1 MAESSGLKLFK
12 DLFSVNDLVF
22 AGLLVIIIALIIV
35 PLPPVIMDILI
46 AGNIAISLMVLLVS
60 MFLKE
65 PLDFAAF
72 PSMLLFVTLYRV
84 SINIAASRLILLNA
98 YAGEVIAS
106 FGSFVVSGN
115 YIVGGIVYIIITLVQ
130 FIVITKGSERVAEVA
145 ARFTLD
151 AMPGKQMS
159 IDADLNAG
167 LIDAN
172 EAKNRR
178 RKIERES
185 TFFGAMDGSNKFVR
199 GDSIASIIITI
210 VNLIG
215 GILVGWLQR
224 GMDVMTAL
232 QTFALLT
239 IGCGLV
245 IQIPALLISIATGM
259 VITKAATEE
268 SIGTDISKE
277 LFAQPRAFAF
287 VSIMLAVFALVPG
300 LPTLPFMTIALG
312 AGVMTIFVL
321 RTQLKKEEVAMVSEE
336 STQKDALKKPES
348 IISTLGLDPLSLKTG
363 RNLIPMIDPAKKGP
377 LLEKITLIRYHIG
390 QDLGFV
396 IPGVRVMDDL
406 SLPPNQYVIEIRGT
420 KVSTGEVLTDHL
432 KVEMTSEEL
441 KQKGISGIE
450 GKNPVDGDAITWVP
464 EAEKPKLEELG
475 IASTNAVDVIGEHF
489 RETVKRYADE
499 IITRQNVQ
507 SLVELVKNTNAA
519 IVRELIPDM
528 LSLGQVH
535 KVLQLLVRE
544 RVSIRDLSTIMERLA
559 DYAHLSRDINILAE
573 YVRQS
578 LARQIC
584 ESYTNKDD
592 VITVITIDPN
602 LEETMIGAVHQSE
615 YGSFLALDP
624 SIGERILGQIST
636 QIPAFKKMS
645 LPSVILCSPRL
656 RPHLKKFIER
666 SFPDTAVLSY
676 NEIVPQVKVQS
687 IGMVSLD

>member
-1 MAESSGLKLFK
+1 MAESGGLKLFK
-12 DLFSVNDLVF
+12 DLFSVNDLIF
-22 AGLLVIIIALIIV
+22 AGLLVIVIALIIV
-35 PLPPVIMDILI
+35 PLPPIIMDILI
-46 AGNIAISLMVLLVS
+46 AGNIAISLIVLLVS

-106 FGSFVVSGN
+106 FGNFVVAGN

-178 RKIERES
+178 KKIEKES

-224 GMDVMTAL
+224 GMDVMQAI

-245 IQIPALLISIATGM
+245 IQIPALLVSIATGM

-268 SIGTDISKE
+268 SIGTDIGKE

-287 VSIMLAVFALVPG
+287 VAMMLAAFALVPG

-312 AGVMTIFVL
+312 AGMVTIFVL

-420 KVSTGEVLTDHL
+420 KVATGEVLADHL
-432 KVEMTSEEL
+432 KVDMSAEEL
-441 KQKGISGIE
+441 KQKNITGIE
-450 GKNPVDGDAITWVP
+450 GKNPVDGDVVSWVQL
-464 EAEKPKLEELG
+464 ADKPKLDEAG
-475 IASTNAVDVIGEHF
+475 IASMDAVDVVGEHF

-624 SIGERILGQIST
+624 SIGERILGQIAN
-636 QIPAFKKMS
+636 QIPSFKKMK

-656 RPHLKKFIER
+656 RPHLKRFIER

>member
-1 MAESSGLKLFK
+1 MPESGGLKLFK
-12 DLFSVNDLVF
+12 DLFSVNDLIF
-22 AGLLVIIIALIIV
+22 AGLLVIVITLIIV
-35 PLPPVIMDILI
+35 PLPPIIMDILI
-46 AGNIAISLMVLLVS
+46 AGNIAISLIVLLVS

-98 YAGEVIAS
+98 YAGEVVAS
-106 FGSFVVSGN
+106 FGNFVVAGN

-178 RKIERES
+178 KKIEKES
-185 TFFGAMDGSNKFVR
+185 SFFGAMDGSNKFVR

-224 GMDVMTAL
+224 GLDVMQAI

-239 IGCGLV
+239 IGYGLV
-245 IQIPALLISIATGM
+245 IQIPALLVSIATGM

-268 SIGTDISKE
+268 SIGTDIGKE

-287 VSIMLAVFALVPG
+287 VAIMLAAFALVPG

-312 AGVMTIFVL
+312 AGMMTIFVL
-321 RTQLKKEEVAMVSEE
+321 RSQLKKEEVAMVSEE

-390 QDLGFV
+390 QELGFV

-420 KVSTGEVLTDHL
+420 KVATGEVLADHI
-432 KVEMTSEEL
+432 KVDMAAEEL
-441 KQKGISGIE
+441 KAKGVSGIE
-450 GKNPVDGDAITWVP
+450 GKNPVDNDIITWVP
-464 EAEKPKLEELG
+464 EADKPKLEQLG
-475 IASTNAVDVIGEHF
+475 IPSTDAVDVIGDHF

-507 SLVELVKNTNAA
+507 ALVELVKNTNAA

-584 ESYTNKDD
+584 ESYTSKDD

-624 SIGERILGQIST
+624 SIGERILGQIAA
-636 QIPAFKKMS
+636 QIPSFKKMK
-645 LPSVILCSPRL
+645 LPPVILCSPRL
-656 RPHLKKFIER
+656 RPHLKRFIER

>member
-1 MAESSGLKLFK
+1 MPESGGLKLFK
-12 DLFSVNDLVF
+12 DLFSVNDLIF
-22 AGLLVIIIALIIV
+22 AGLLVIVITLIIV
-35 PLPPVIMDILI
+35 PLPPIIMDILI
-46 AGNIAISLMVLLVS
+46 AGNIAISLIVLLVS

-98 YAGEVIAS
+98 YAGEVVAS
-106 FGSFVVSGN
+106 FGNFVVAGN

-178 RKIERES
+178 KKIEKES
-185 TFFGAMDGSNKFVR
+185 SFFGAMDGSNKFVR

-224 GMDVMTAL
+224 GLDVMQAI

-245 IQIPALLISIATGM
+245 IQIPALLVSIATGM

-268 SIGTDISKE
+268 SIGTDIGKE

-287 VSIMLAVFALVPG
+287 VAIMLAAFALVPG

-312 AGVMTIFVL
+312 AGMMTIFVL
-321 RTQLKKEEVAMVSEE
+321 RSQLKKEEVAMVSEE

-390 QDLGFV
+390 QELGFV

-420 KVSTGEVLTDHL
+420 KVATGEVLADHI
-432 KVEMTSEEL
+432 KVDMAAEEL
-441 KQKGISGIE
+441 KAKGVSGIE
-450 GKNPVDGDAITWVP
+450 GKNPVDNDIITWVP
-464 EAEKPKLEELG
+464 EADKPKLEQLG
-475 IASTNAVDVIGEHF
+475 IPSTDAVDVIGDHF

-507 SLVELVKNTNAA
+507 ALVELVKNTNAA

-584 ESYTNKDD
+584 ESYTSKDD

-624 SIGERILGQIST
+624 SIGERILGQIAA
-636 QIPAFKKMS
+636 QIPSFKKMK
-645 LPSVILCSPRL
+645 LPPVILCSPRL
-656 RPHLKKFIER
+656 RPHLKRFIER